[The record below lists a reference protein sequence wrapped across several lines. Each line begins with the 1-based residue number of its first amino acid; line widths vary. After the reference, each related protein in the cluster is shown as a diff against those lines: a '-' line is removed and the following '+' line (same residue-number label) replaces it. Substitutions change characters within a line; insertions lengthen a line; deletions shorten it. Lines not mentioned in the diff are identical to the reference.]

1 MFTGLITDI
10 GEILEAER
18 GAGGLALRIGTRWD
32 LSGVALGASIACSGA
47 CLSVTEKGDGWFA
60 VEASHETMAKTT
72 AGDWRAGTRINLERA
87 LRMGDELGGHLVL
100 GHVDGVTTVAAR
112 TPDGDSVRFSFDV
125 PAELARYIVPKGS
138 VALDGISLTV
148 NEVTDRPGGACVFG
162 VNIIPQTLEW
172 TTIQDKQ
179 PGDRLNL
186 ETDML
191 ARYLERLQMRA

>member
-1 MFTGLITDI
+1 MFTGLISDI
-10 GEILEAER
+10 GEVLVAER
-18 GAGGLALRIGTRWD
+18 GTGGLALRIGTRWD
-32 LSGVALGASIACSGA
+32 LSNVSLGASIACSGA

-72 AGDWRAGTRINLERA
+72 AGDWRSGTRINLERA

-100 GHVDGVTTVAAR
+100 GHVDGVTTVADR
-112 TPDGDSVRFSFDV
+112 VPDGDSVRFTFDV
-125 PAELARYIVPKGS
+125 PADLARYIVPKGS

-148 NEVTDRPGGACVFG
+148 NEVTDKPGGGCAFG

-172 TTIQDKQ
+172 TTIQHKQ

-191 ARYLERLQMRA
+191 ARYLERLQSCA